1 MNYGFSQ
8 SDVFSQTLIEKWITL
23 KSSKVGG
30 TCLVGLD
37 QGIEGV
43 ALDPEGTLWGSFLTV
58 QPLDLKFNLKPISG
72 NSASSVLCP
81 PTVL

>member
-1 MNYGFSQ
+1 MNHGFSQ
-8 SDVFSQTLIEKWITL
+8 SDVFSQTLIKKWVTF
-23 KSSKVGG
+23 KVCG

-43 ALDPEGTLWGSFLTV
+43 DLDPEATLWGNFLTA
-58 QPLDLKFNLKPISG
+58 QPLGLKLNLEPISG